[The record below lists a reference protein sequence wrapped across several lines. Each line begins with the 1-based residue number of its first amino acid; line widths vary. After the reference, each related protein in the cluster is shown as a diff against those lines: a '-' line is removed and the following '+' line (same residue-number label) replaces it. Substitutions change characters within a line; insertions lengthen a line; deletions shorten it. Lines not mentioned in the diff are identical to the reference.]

1 MASPR
6 PHSTARRSANLLVW
20 LVAVIAL
27 AVPASASAGPAAEVS
42 IMDDQLLLGA
52 SQAEIDTNME
62 IFRSFGVDRLRVSAF
77 WNQIAPDEESR
88 TRPEAFDASNPAE
101 PRYRFEAL
109 DRVVASATQHGLKV
123 MVSISTPGPVWASRE
138 PQRDNKLWKPQ
149 AEEFGAFAAAV
160 TGRYAP
166 FVDHWGVSNEPNQ
179 GVWLQPQSDRIGAVA
194 PHLYRSLVQ
203 AAYPRIKALDP
214 DSLALVGE
222 LAAAGRQG
230 KGDTVPLRP
239 LRFLRALACRDSRYR
254 PIRTGRCKN
263 FQPVPMDAIGHHP
276 YQLLLAPNLRSA
288 NKDDAAINDGRR
300 LLKVVDRLTR
310 LGAFRSGTGK
320 PLNLY
325 YTEFGYQTS
334 PPDPFAGVSLS
345 QQKAYLQQAAFIA
358 WSTPRVR
365 EINQFRLTDGLLSGR
380 GPQRFAE
387 FQSGLLFRDRR
398 PKPAHAVFPHP
409 FNVSGTRFWGHVRRG
424 GSHSVRVQYRPRV
437 SSPFRTVAQV
447 LTSSNGYFNFR
458 LPGRKKPGQYR
469 YTYTDPTARSG
480 IVTVR
485 R

>member
-1 MASPR
+1 MAISR
-6 PHSTARRSANLLVW
+6 PQLRLRPVILAVW
-20 LVAVIAL
+20 LIAAVAL
-27 AVPASASAGPAAEVS
+27 AMPAGASAGPRADVS

-52 SQAEIDTNME
+52 SQAEVDKNMA
-62 IFRSFGVDRLRVSAF
+62 IFRTLGVDRLRVSAF

-88 TRPEAFDASNPAE
+88 VRPGDFDAANPFE
-101 PRYRFEAL
+101 PRYRFAGL
-109 DRVVASATQHGLKV
+109 DRVVESASRHGLKI
-123 MVSISTPGPVWASRE
+123 MVTITTPAPVWASRE

-149 AEEFGAFAAAV
+149 PAEFGAFTAAV
-160 TGRYAP
+160 VGRYAP

-194 PHLYRSLVQ
+194 PHVYRSLVQ

-230 KGDTVPLRP
+230 TGDTVPLRP
-239 LRFLRALACRDSRYR
+239 LRFLRAMACRDARYR
-254 PIRTGRCKN
+254 PIRRGRCKN
-263 FQPVPMDAIGHHP
+263 FQPVPMDAVGHHP

-310 LGAFRSGTGK
+310 LGAFQPGAGK
-320 PLNLY
+320 RLDLY

-345 QQKAYLQQAAFIA
+345 QQKAYLQKAAFIA

-398 PKPAHAVFPHP
+398 PKPANAIFPHP
-409 FNVSGTRFWGHVRRG
+409 FVISGTRFWGHVRPG
-424 GSHSVRVQYRPRV
+424 AGHSVRVEYRRN
-437 SSPFRTVAQV
+437 SRGKFREVAQV
-447 LTSSNGYFNFR
+447 LTSSRGYFNFR
-458 LPGRKKPGQYR
+458 LRGRKPGQYR
-469 YTYTDPTARSG
+469 YRYSDPLATSG